1 MNSRL
6 ACVQAAP
13 DGMVTESHNLRK
25 QPGAE
30 ILIIVCAAIACFAA
44 APAVQLVPVRHV
56 QGTQHGFV
64 ILRSLDGTAVA
75 DGDSIQTVHGE
86 QVTTRTILN
95 FRDRSLYDETAVF
108 SQRGT
113 YRLLSYHLVQRGPAF
128 ASPDNAA
135 TLDIDM
141 SQGHVVVHSVGDH
154 GANMV
159 NDQRMTLPP
168 DLCNGILVTLLQDV
182 ESTALPLKV
191 SYLAT
196 TPAPRLV
203 KLVVTK
209 AGSARFSIGNSARTA
224 TDYGIKTQIGGVAGL
239 LAPLVGKQPPDAH
252 IWISDGELPAFV
264 KSEAPMSSAGPLLRT
279 ELTNPQWPR

>member
-1 MNSRL
+1 MKR
-6 ACVQAAP
+6 Q
-13 DGMVTESHNLRK
+13 HI
-25 QPGAE
+25 AE
-30 ILIIVCAAIACFAA
+30 VLIIMCGVTACFAA

-64 ILRSLDGTAVA
+64 VLRSLDGTALA
-75 DGDSIQTVHGE
+75 DGDAIQSVRGE
-86 QVTTRTILN
+86 QVTTRTIFH

-113 YRLLSYHLVQRGPAF
+113 YRLLSYHLVQRGPSF
-128 ASPDNAA
+128 ADPDNPV

-154 GANMV
+154 GGEKV
-159 NDQRMTLPP
+159 NDERMTLPA
-168 DLCNGILVTLLQDV
+168 DLCNGILVTMLEDV
-182 ESTALPLKV
+182 DSTRLPLTV

-209 AGSARFSIGNSARTA
+209 AGSARFLIGSTSRTA
-224 TDYGIKTQIGGVAGL
+224 TDYGIRTQIGGVAGL
-239 LAPLVGKQPPDAH
+239 LARVVGKQPPDAH
-252 IWISDGELPAFV
+252 VWISDDDVPAFV
-264 KSEAPMSSAGPLLRT
+264 KSEAPMSSDGPLLRT

>member
-1 MNSRL
+1 M
-6 ACVQAAP
+6 AC
-13 DGMVTESHNLRK
+13 S
-25 QPGAE
+25 
-30 ILIIVCAAIACFAA
+30 AA

-75 DGDSIQTVHGE
+75 DGDSIQTVRGE
-86 QVTTRTILN
+86 QVTTRTIFH

-113 YRLLSYHLVQRGPAF
+113 YRLLSYHLVQRGPTF
-128 ASPDNAA
+128 AGPDNPA
-135 TLDIDM
+135 TIDFDM
-141 SQGHVVVHSVGDH
+141 SQGHVVVHSVGSH
-154 GANMV
+154 GADKV
-159 NDQRMTLPP
+159 NDERMTLPA

-182 ESTALPLKV
+182 DSTRLPLTV

-209 AGSARFSIGNSARTA
+209 AGSARFSIGNTARTA
-224 TDYGIKTQIGGVAGL
+224 TDYTIKTQIGGVAGI
-239 LAPLVGKQPPDAH
+239 LAPFVGKQPPDAH
-252 IWISDGELPAFV
+252 VWISDGDVPAFV
-264 KSEAPMSSAGPLLRT
+264 KSEAPMSSDGSLLRT
-279 ELTNPQWPR
+279 ELTNPQWSR